1 MDCNG
6 VGNFFLPMQ
15 KQKKYLLQNHTLL
28 QTFCFCS
35 KYYLTLSHLTLH
47 LTSHLTSPHLSL
59 PHLTLLHL
67 SHLYLYLFEP
77 CNVTPY
83 EQFYFRHYTLLW
95 IFLKKYFSILQNK
108 ALLQTVC
115 FCSDYFAWTLQ
126 CYTLQTFFISDFS
139 FPTLQYYTLQT
150 VC

>member
-1 MDCNG
+1 MG
-6 VGNFFLPMQ
+6 YEIFFYPCKNKKRIYYRIIHYFRHFVFVLNITLP
-15 KQKKYLLQNHTLL
+15 Y
-28 QTFCFCS
+28 
-35 KYYLTLSHLTLH
+35 
-47 LTSHLTSPHLSL
+47 LTSPYTLPLTL
-59 PHLTLLHL
+59 PHLTFPCLTSPYYTYLTFTFTCLNLVMLHL
-67 SHLYLYLFEP
+67 TNNFISD
-77 CNVTPY
+77 
-83 EQFYFRHYTLLW
+83 YTLLW